1 MKHSIN
7 SKQKIDLHNI
17 VVEVELFPDNDVER
31 NAIKN
36 LQTMTATEI
45 ERELVEN
52 YLHFKLGLGEYS
64 VLQSL
69 DQKGN
74 KFILKIFV

>member
-7 SKQKIDLHNI
+7 SKQKIDIHNM

-31 NAIKN
+31 NAIRN
-36 LQTMTATEI
+36 LQTMTATEV

-52 YLHFKLGLGEYS
+52 YLHFNLGLGEYS

>member
-1 MKHSIN
+1 M
-7 SKQKIDLHNI
+7 

-52 YLHFKLGLGEYS
+52 YLHFNLGLGEYS

>member
-7 SKQKIDLHNI
+7 SKQKIDIHNM

-52 YLHFKLGLGEYS
+52 YLHFNLGLGEYS